1 MLRYYDNLEKDYY
14 RENGINQQL
23 DMKKRMEKLDHDTK
37 IFTLPKL
44 QRWAGSGLGL
54 THWRVN
60 LCYTGAF

>member
-1 MLRYYDNLEKDYY
+1 MKGACEDLLLVLKNMLRYYDNLEKDYY

-44 QRWAGSGLGL
+44 QR
-54 THWRVN
+54 
-60 LCYTGAF
+60 